1 MYHIA
6 LDIQSTIAVFVDN
19 IFSDVIISLVKIA

>member
-1 MYHIA
+1 MYHIV

-19 IFSDVIISLVKIA
+19 ISSNVIISLVKIA